1 MASPRDDAD
10 KTRELYQRNGAAAHA
25 TDDELQDTGT
35 ERGMRA
41 AALFH
46 SFVTSSVAGRA
57 PSWLRA
63 ISGDAFEQ
71 RAQLRGLTLVERG
84 E

>member
-1 MASPRDDAD
+1 MASPGDDAD
-10 KTRELYQRNGAAAHA
+10 KTRELYQRNGAAAHE
-25 TDDELQDTGT
+25 TDDELRDTGT

-41 AALFH
+41 AALPQFRN
-46 SFVTSSVAGRA
+46 VLGGRPC